1 MFLALFAFM
10 KKKIGLTL
18 SGGGARGFAH
28 LGLLKVLEE
37 QKIEVDV
44 LSGTSMGALVG
55 AFWAKGYPAEQILEI
70 LKKFTLTSL
79 LQLNFRK
86 GLLNYQK
93 VRKILERYFPENDF
107 GALQKPFWIA
117 CTDLISV
124 KTIYFSE
131 NELLEP
137 LIGSIT
143 IPPLARPVIWQN
155 YELIDGGILDNIP
168 AQIIREKCDTLIISH
183 CNVPLKARSK
193 NLVQAFE
200 QMFVAAVSKFALQ
213 AQHIADIWFEPPAMK
228 YFRFRDFKK
237 ADEIFEVGY
246 QHAKQIF
253 TEK

>member
-1 MFLALFAFM
+1 M

-28 LGLLKVLEE
+28 LGLLKFFEE
-37 QKIEVDV
+37 KQIQIDI
-44 LSGTSMGALVG
+44 LSATSMGALIG
-55 AFWAKGYPAEQILEI
+55 AFWAKGYSAEQILEI

-79 LQLNFRK
+79 LHLNVRK
-86 GLLNYQK
+86 GLLNYRK
-93 VRKILERYFPENDF
+93 VRRVLEQYFPENSF
-107 GALQKPFWIA
+107 GVLQKPFWIA

-124 KTIYFSE
+124 QTIYFSE

-143 IPPLARPVIWQN
+143 IPPLAHPVLWKG

-168 AQIIREKCDTLIISH
+168 AQIIRNRCDILIASH
-183 CNVPLKARSK
+183 CNVPLKAQSK

-213 AQHIADIWFEPPAMK
+213 AQNIVDIWFEPPAMK
-228 YFRFRDFKK
+228 YFRFRDFAK

-246 QHAKQIF
+246 QHARQIF
-253 TEK
+253 IEK